1 MGQIFTFQEAP
12 VELLDVPQLV
22 LLTDTTQKV
31 DTWLI
36 DRFFPQRVSYNKN
49 VVPVL
54 IPHYFT

>member
-36 DRFFPQRVSYNKN
+36 DRFFRSVCHTTKMWCLLVN
-49 VVPVL
+49 
-54 IPHYFT
+54 